1 MYNTLRLLGIDRE
14 HKSSFKFV
22 LEMHS
27 YVKNCKSYLLQ
38 GESKINQVVSSLQ
51 TATPPTHRER
61 ECTQCIA
68 PIATSRRVLHVLLL
82 LLPCFVLIN
91 LSDWLSVR
99 PSELPALVQNDRHI
113 SLAFSIYLFPVSQM
127 HIAFNNNTKSR
138 KKKKNDKGNN
148 EGETFSTL
156 SMWLKLT
163 QLVSVQ
169 GISILNRTQ

>member
-14 HKSSFKFV
+14 HKSSLKFV

-82 LLPCFVLIN
+82 LPCFVLIN
-91 LSDWLSVR
+91 LSDCLSVR

-127 HIAFNNNTKSR
+127 HIAFNNNTKS
-138 KKKKNDKGNN
+138 KKKNDKGNN

-156 SMWLKLT
+156 SM
-163 QLVSVQ
+163 
-169 GISILNRTQ
+169 